1 MEMFEFSI
9 IASGLD
15 PEAED
20 FETRFFDAGC
30 DDATVSF
37 QKGRIIVDFARE
49 AESFQAA
56 ISSAIDNV
64 VAAGATVDHFEPGEL
79 VSLNEIA
86 SRTGLSRSAVSH
98 YAQGKRGDDFPAP
111 YDKVTSKQSLW
122 QWPPVTKWLF
132 KRAQVGPNV
141 VIQAELVAY
150 TNYQIRRGSLPT
162 RDKLNEEAERCATEL
177 CA

>member
-1 MEMFEFSI
+1 METFEFSI

-15 PEAED
+15 PQADD

-37 QKGRIIVDFARE
+37 QKGRIIIDFMRE

-64 VAAGATVDHFEPGEL
+64 IAAGATIDHVEPGEL

-86 SRTGLSRSAVSH
+86 SRTGLSRAAVSH
-98 YAQGKRGDDFPAP
+98 YAQGKRGDEFPAP
-111 YDKVTSKQSLW
+111 YEKVTSKQSLW
-122 QWPPVTKWLF
+122 RWPPVSKWLF
-132 KRAQVGPNV
+132 KRSQVGKSV

-150 TNYQIRRGSLPT
+150 TNNQIRKGSLPSQEN
-162 RDKLNEEAERCATEL
+162 LEQEAARCVAEL
-177 CA
+177 CD